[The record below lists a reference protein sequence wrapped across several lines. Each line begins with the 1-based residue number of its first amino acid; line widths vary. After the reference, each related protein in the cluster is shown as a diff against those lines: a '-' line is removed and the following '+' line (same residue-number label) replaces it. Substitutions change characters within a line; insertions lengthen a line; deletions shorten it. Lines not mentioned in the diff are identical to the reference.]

1 MFQNLIQNFVCGV
14 CLGGSTWWGRRGEL
28 VEEAFLTG
36 AVPGAGAGDSFNN
49 TTKIVKKE
57 FNFEKEIN
65 LKERK

>member
-1 MFQNLIQNFVCGV
+1 MEG
-14 CLGGSTWWGRRGEL
+14 
-28 VEEAFLTG
+28 AFLTG

-57 FNFEKEIN
+57 SNFENEMN